1 MHIGTTVEDRFV
13 PQGNYNHAMK
23 PLDSFELHAVTSVN
37 IAEYRTCTQSYII
50 ATKR

>member
-23 PLDSFELHAVTSVN
+23 GIYVYKKPLDSFVYANYTP
-37 IAEYRTCTQSYII
+37 
-50 ATKR
+50 